1 MKSGAVDAD
10 RFKVESRQSVNRR
23 KMSKNSPV
31 LNGAD
36 GSLNYAA
43 EDDSVVRQVNLAA
56 AYHDHISCTKSPDL
70 CQKMDGAREGRGTLP
85 CETDHIY
92 ANCSDIKSKS
102 HTSAAPSNNN
112 TKDLTL
118 ENMNLRDML
127 LSHLDIISHL
137 QEELEKKNKE
147 ISERRRESEKL
158 RARLE
163 RRERKMCLL
172 RRNFT
177 KSDEDSTDNI
187 SEGRSNI
194 SNNENPS
201 VTTST
206 TTAVVSSGHPSVRT
220 PVLATRYFGRRSK
233 TVPSR
238 ALKRR
243 YMGPPKSFPAK
254 KITVKTESST
264 ASVSSASEMHDTDCQ
279 ETLGPT
285 EIREDGIATPG
296 IRRVRKRRGR
306 RPKIMARKMDY
317 LTTDKAYFLPD
328 FRSPPE
334 SLSSSEIDVPLWK
347 LKPVT
352 SFYQMEGTENI
363 NDSVFARRHQKF
375 EQDERRR
382 KRWDIQRIRDQK
394 AAEKKRA
401 REKENSVQHK
411 SYSFYPD
418 PRHIEYIE
426 VSEQLPVLAFGHLIP
441 LFQPCEFSLPW
452 KCEDN
457 LVSDVPESPSKGK
470 RGRPPTPGPK
480 VT

>member
-1 MKSGAVDAD
+1 
-10 RFKVESRQSVNRR
+10 
-23 KMSKNSPV
+23 
-31 LNGAD
+31 
-36 GSLNYAA
+36 
-43 EDDSVVRQVNLAA
+43 
-56 AYHDHISCTKSPDL
+56 
-70 CQKMDGAREGRGTLP
+70 
-85 CETDHIY
+85 
-92 ANCSDIKSKS
+92 
-102 HTSAAPSNNN
+102 
-112 TKDLTL
+112 
-118 ENMNLRDML
+118 
-127 LSHLDIISHL
+127 
-137 QEELEKKNKE
+137 
-147 ISERRRESEKL
+147 
-158 RARLE
+158 
-163 RRERKMCLL
+163 MCLL

-177 KSDEDSTDNI
+177 KSDEDSTDNV

-206 TTAVVSSGHPSVRT
+206 TTAVVPSGHPSVRT

-238 ALKRR
+238 ALKRQVCLFKLANKYIMFSVFLKSCLIFAIKITGKR

-254 KITVKTESST
+254 KITIKTESST

-296 IRRVRKRRGR
+296 LRRARKRRGR
-306 RPKIMARKMDY
+306 RPKVMARKMDY

-401 REKENSVQHK
+401 REKENSVQRK

-418 PRHIEYIE
+418 PRHIEFIE